1 MRPLLPALLCC
12 IGFAFATNIGVH
24 MGWEIVKVNAPAG
37 AHLPPAFTIDAVF
50 YIFAFA
56 KPAMAWIV
64 EGRKAMD
71 AEAASAAA
79 LLQAIPQP
87 PPTNATGGLVD
98 AYSEAF
104 RLQSWLAAGGEDN
117 RVVYVR
123 RRAEGG
129 CDGFQMLAFAD
140 ESRVPGPAEPAW
152 LAFASIP
159 GDVCAARSAAPATPA
174 PAQ

>member
-1 MRPLLPALLCC
+1 MK
-12 IGFAFATNIGVH
+12 
-24 MGWEIVKVNAPAG
+24 IVM
-37 AHLPPAFTIDAVF
+37 
-50 YIFAFA
+50 
-56 KPAMAWIV
+56 MA
-64 EGRKAMD
+64 A
-71 AEAASAAA
+71 AAA
-79 LLQAIPQP
+79 LLAAPAMAQTPAPLQVEIPELPTGVSDPTCGGKAGLAQQALCVMTTQGAI
-87 PPTNATGGLVD
+87 GGLVD

-104 RLQSWLAAGGEDN
+104 RLQNWLAAGGENN

-152 LAFASIP
+152 LAFAAIP
-159 GDVCAARSAAPATPA
+159 GDVCAARPAEPAATPA